1 MISYV
6 IPTGDRAI
14 FCRQALNYIA
24 RQRLSVCVARE
35 VIVVDGGTRASNLES
50 AMADLRRTGIGA
62 KLLRA
67 ASSTTV
73 GDRRNIGCE
82 AAAEGSTIVHVDDD
96 DFYAPDYTNVVVTAL
111 RAGDYAVA
119 GLGDFFFY
127 DVFFRRGW
135 TTIKLS
141 VPTGATMAYRRST
154 WKETPFRSVQLGE
167 DNDFL
172 SDLRGKGHAF
182 RVLHRPD
189 LFMYIR
195 HRRNSSLG
203 HIDPIF
209 DEGQTKE
216 ARQLLGDAV
225 DFYDDLGELYPE
237 VGSAAELGPMWH
249 VPAPLRKM

>member
-14 FCRQALNYIA
+14 FCRQALHYIA
-24 RQRLSVCVARE
+24 RQRLSASIARE
-35 VIVVDGGTRASNLES
+35 VVVVDGGIRASDLAQAMLELS
-50 AMADLRRTGIGA
+50 KVGIGSR
-62 KLLRA
+62 LLRV

-73 GDRRNIGCE
+73 GDRRNIACD
-82 AAAEGSTIVHVDDD
+82 AAQGSVIVHVDDD
-96 DFYAPDYTNVVVTAL
+96 DFYAPDYTSTVVSAL
-111 RAGDYAVA
+111 HAADYAVA

-127 DVFFRRGW
+127 DVFYRRGW

-172 SDLRGKGHAF
+172 SDLRAKGHTF

-216 ARQLLGDAV
+216 ARQLLGEAV
-225 DFYDDLGELYPE
+225 DFYDDLGELYPLS
-237 VGSAAELGPMWH
+237 GSAAELGPMWH
-249 VPAPLRKM
+249 VPAPLRKL